1 VSTEVWLEF
10 KETVQGKDPDRTR
23 QKKKKKNRNK
33 KKKKEN
39 DLIISDD
46 FSFDC

>member
-23 QKKKKKNRNK
+23 QKKKKTRNK
-33 KKKKEN
+33 KKKKKN
-39 DLIISDD
+39 DLIIL
-46 FSFDC
+46 